1 MNGSSA
7 TQNLLPGPFSFPVI
21 GNAHIMASD
30 SKLAK
35 LVKLEKQYG
44 EVFRLS
50 LGSQLAIIATGKAI
64 KEAFVTKA
72 ADFAGRPSLYSVEIF
87 SHGGKAKNVAIEDY
101 FPRWRL
107 LRKILLSALKMY
119 TTDVPKQAS
128 LIITNSIGC
137 CKEWN

>member
-1 MNGSSA
+1 
-7 TQNLLPGPFSFPVI
+7 
-21 GNAHIMASD
+21 MASD

-50 LGSQLAIIATGKAI
+50 LGSQLAIIVTGKAI

-72 ADFAGRPSLYSVEIF
+72 ADFAGRPSLYSVEIV

-128 LIITNSIGC
+128 LINNEFDRLLQRVELKYGQH
-137 CKEWN
+137 